1 MKAREEFLLNTFF
14 GKITDFENAPWKSAA
29 HFLDRP
35 SSFLQKLLLLKISPK
50 SLLQKQK
57 LGSAHA

>member
-14 GKITDFENAPWKSAA
+14 GKITDFEKAHWNSAA

-35 SSFLQKLLLLKISPK
+35 SSFLQK
-50 SLLQKQK
+50 QK